1 MKISPFLGNQEID
14 FKKPHSLRTIFNLA
28 LVISVGL
35 NIYFLFF
42 KSAPVTLDKAQAI
55 RLERASVIEKERF
68 DLQPVTLAN
77 KLLDSE
83 LKFNLH
89 EEEPVESI
97 NDWDENSTYK
107 VKRASFDLLT
117 KPKDIN
123 IQAHKVKVRKSL
135 NYTLCQ
141 EIRLKNECGVL
152 AAHIARL
159 LAWSLE
165 VNSQMRNGDSLYFVF
180 ERLNDEGQLKIL
192 QLYYESSYLKKTIE
206 ANFFK
211 GRAMEYGGYFDR
223 NGEEIAQRIVKNQS
237 PIDKYIE
244 ITSLP
249 GDFRKR
255 RGGHSGTDFKADVGT
270 PIRATFDGR
279 ITRTSWNRR
288 GNGYCIEIDHPNQ
301 KVKTRYLHLSRVLVK
316 RGQFVKQGEVI
327 GKSGNTGRSFAPH
340 LHYEIRGRGKKKTV
354 YDPFNFK
361 YHKTY
366 RRNIPSKSNEEFQ
379 KVISTYEAYFDN
391 NEVAKSIEAG

>member
-1 MKISPFLGNQEID
+1 MKASPFLGNQEID

-35 NIYFLFF
+35 NVYFLFF
-42 KSAPVTLDKAQAI
+42 KSAPVTLDKAQTAG
-55 RLERASVIEKERF
+55 LERARAIEKERF
-68 DLQPVTLAN
+68 DLQPVTLGN

-83 LKFNLH
+83 SKFNLH

-97 NDWDENSTYK
+97 NNLDKKPTYK
-107 VKRASFDLLT
+107 VRRASFDSSKQFNET
-117 KPKDIN
+117 N
-123 IQAHKVKVRKSL
+123 IQAHKLKVRKSL

-141 EIRLKNECGVL
+141 EIQLKKECGAL

-165 VNSQMRNGDSLYFVF
+165 VNSQMRNGDTLYFVF
-180 ERLNDEGQLKIL
+180 ERLDNGGQFKIL

-206 ANFFK
+206 ANFYK
-211 GRAMEYGGYFDR
+211 GGAMEYGGYFDR
-223 NGEEIAQRIVKNQS
+223 NGDEIAQRIVKAQS

-288 GNGYCIEIDHPNQ
+288 GNGYCVEIDHPNQ

-316 RGQFVKQGEVI
+316 RGQYVKQGEMI

-340 LHYEIRGRGKKKTV
+340 LHYEIRGRGKKQTV
-354 YDPFNFK
+354 HDPFNFK
-361 YHKTY
+361 YHKIY
-366 RRNIPSKSNEEFQ
+366 RRNISSKFSEEFQ
-379 KVISTYEAYFDN
+379 KVISSYDAYY
-391 NEVAKSIEAG
+391 